1 MNYLFV
7 LLLPLAL
14 LEMKIW
20 LSVRDWIDILDV
32 SCGPWL
38 IDISFL
44 FFFPFTFS
52 MDCTFPRSSALISSP
67 TIQCDIQQKKILS
80 LFIQSLALVSS
91 LSGIFFFLVVLSGV
105 DALDSAWVWVCGFLF
120 SFRQS
125 YFSSGICFHSC
136 SVLLVR
142 LGMI

>member
-38 IDISFL
+38 IDISF
-44 FFFPFTFS
+44 FFFFFRLLS
-52 MDCTFPRSSALISSP
+52 QWIALFPARVLSFLLPLYNVIYS
-67 TIQCDIQQKKILS
+67 KKRFFRFLYRVLLS
-80 LFIQSLALVSS
+80 FRPCQEY
-91 LSGIFFFLVVLSGV
+91 FFFS
-105 DALDSAWVWVCGFLF
+105 C
-120 SFRQS
+120 
-125 YFSSGICFHSC
+125 CF
-136 SVLLVR
+136 VR
-142 LGMI
+142 R